1 MSNHARLLAKQ
12 TIPDVTTT
20 NPDTP
25 AAINVAAVADLTIN
39 AAVTEAEMTAVV
51 TKVIVLVAA
60 RILKIVN
67 LVEIIRT
74 VANLEIIVKTAN
86 LEIIRTIVTIIAI
99 IVVHEK
105 IENTAITEI
114 TAKKTLK
121 ILIKLPLRQENR
133 SRIQHAISK

>member
-74 VANLEIIVKTAN
+74 
-86 LEIIRTIVTIIAI
+86 IVTIIAI